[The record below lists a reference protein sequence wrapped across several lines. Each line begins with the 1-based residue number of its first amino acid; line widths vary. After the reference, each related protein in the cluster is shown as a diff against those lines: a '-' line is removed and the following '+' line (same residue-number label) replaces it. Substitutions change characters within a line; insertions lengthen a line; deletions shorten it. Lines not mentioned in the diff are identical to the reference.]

1 MRLSGVKHINTKGME
16 NLIKKTWVLPDKPT
30 HQKVLLNFFL
40 IYSVWLFI
48 SRLLYKIHG
57 KTMIKMCQ
65 EILVRDFIWNDLFVR
80 EENVC
85 VE

>member
-30 HQKVLLNFFL
+30 HQKVLFNCFL

-57 KTMIKMCQ
+57 KTMIKCVIN
-65 EILVRDFIWNDLFVR
+65 ILVQESRNLGERFYL
-80 EENVC
+80 E
-85 VE
+85 

>member
-30 HQKVLLNFFL
+30 HQKVLFNCFL

-57 KTMIKMCQ
+57 KTMIKMCYKY
-65 EILVRDFIWNDLFVR
+65 ISPRIKKSW
-80 EENVC
+80 
-85 VE
+85 